1 MILSAGPVLTPD
13 QWQITC
19 LALHRAC
26 SVSLHSLQ
34 QLMVAFCPGS
44 HSFYGDVGQV
54 KVAARR
60 DCTTRESERLKQL
73 AQQVTV
79 VTGTKNCGLYKLEMR
94 RFIIFNRHVILLG
107 LLSQEG

>member
-1 MILSAGPVLTPD
+1 MPVCRHVILSAGPVLTSD
-13 QWQITC
+13 QWHITC

-34 QLMVAFCPGS
+34 QLMLAFRSGS

-60 DCTTRESERLKQL
+60 DCTATESERLKQL
-73 AQQVTV
+73 AQQVT
-79 VTGTKNCGLYKLEMR
+79 GLGDLVCWT
-94 RFIIFNRHVILLG
+94 I
-107 LLSQEG
+107 

>member
-1 MILSAGPVLTPD
+1 
-13 QWQITC
+13 
-19 LALHRAC
+19 
-26 SVSLHSLQ
+26 
-34 QLMVAFCPGS
+34 MVAFCPGS

>member
-1 MILSAGPVLTPD
+1 
-13 QWQITC
+13 
-19 LALHRAC
+19 
-26 SVSLHSLQ
+26 
-34 QLMVAFCPGS
+34 MVAFCPGS

-79 VTGTKNCGLYKLEMR
+79 VTETKNYGQYKVEMR
-94 RFIIFNRHVILLG
+94 RYLEFSSNNVRIIKSRMIWRNSISVVYDYALDN
-107 LLSQEG
+107 

>member
-1 MILSAGPVLTPD
+1 MTYSCALTLCVFRHVILSAGPVLTPD

-26 SVSLHSLQ
+26 SVSLHSLK

-44 HSFYGDVGQV
+44 HSFYGDLSQV

-60 DCTTRESERLKQL
+60 DCTAKESERLKQL

-79 VTGTKNCGLYKLEMR
+79 DIGQQK
-94 RFIIFNRHVILLG
+94 
-107 LLSQEG
+107 